1 MKILVNDGIE
11 PIGKKLLQEAGFEVD
26 TNKIEQ
32 ADLPSRLNEY
42 DAICVRSATK
52 VRKELIDACPNL
64 KAIGR
69 GGVGLDNIDV
79 EYAISKG
86 ISVINTPAAS
96 SRSVGELTMA
106 HMLSLSRFLYQSNRH
121 MPVVGDTRF
130 NDLKKEY
137 AKGAELEG
145 KYLGVIG
152 LGRIGQ
158 ETAKVGLGLGMNI
171 IATDPFVKE
180 VSVAVG
186 PARFG
191 FTTIIKTTDMDTLLA
206 KADYISLHIP
216 SVMWRQRD
224 LFVAI
229 TSATVP
235 TYGEEQDLDAVR
247 ALAAEP
253 GRPVAMPACP
263 LMHGTGWFMM
273 LQNLSVGGL
282 VVTLENRHLDI
293 PELFDTIEAE
303 GVQMIVIVGDAFAKP
318 MLRALDAE
326 PDRWDIASL
335 FLMISSGVM
344 WSEPVKQGLLA
355 HNEGMFLMD
364 AFSSSEA
371 LGMGQSVSSA
381 GGTSGTAKFMLGAN
395 ARVIDDGGNDVAPGS
410 GEIGRVAVKGVTPI
424 GYYKDE
430 TKSAA
435 TFVEIDG
442 ERYSIPGD
450 YAQVDADGGLV
461 LLGRGSQCINTG
473 GEKVYPEEVEEV
485 LKEHPAIADAV
496 AVGVPD
502 DKFGEAITA
511 MVEPLPGATVDEA
524 DVIAHVKAH
533 LAHYKAPKRVVVID
547 TIGRAPNGKVDY
559 KRLKGEAADAL
570 GITG

>member
-216 SVMWRQRD
+216 SVSKAILGKEEFEKMKAGVYIINASRGGTIDEDALLEALNSGKVTAAGLDVFDNEPTPRKD
-224 LFVAI
+224 LLTHPKVSLTPHIGASTEEAQNKI
-229 TSATVP
+229 
-235 TYGEEQDLDAVR
+235 GEELAQSIIA
-247 ALAAEP
+247 ALKKQEI
-253 GRPVAMPACP
+253 
-263 LMHGTGWFMM
+263 
-273 LQNLSVGGL
+273 
-282 VVTLENRHLDI
+282 HL
-293 PELFDTIEAE
+293 
-303 GVQMIVIVGDAFAKP
+303 
-318 MLRALDAE
+318 
-326 PDRWDIASL
+326 
-335 FLMISSGVM
+335 
-344 WSEPVKQGLLA
+344 
-355 HNEGMFLMD
+355 
-364 AFSSSEA
+364 
-371 LGMGQSVSSA
+371 
-381 GGTSGTAKFMLGAN
+381 
-395 ARVIDDGGNDVAPGS
+395 
-410 GEIGRVAVKGVTPI
+410 
-424 GYYKDE
+424 
-430 TKSAA
+430 
-435 TFVEIDG
+435 
-442 ERYSIPGD
+442 
-450 YAQVDADGGLV
+450 
-461 LLGRGSQCINTG
+461 
-473 GEKVYPEEVEEV
+473 
-485 LKEHPAIADAV
+485 
-496 AVGVPD
+496 
-502 DKFGEAITA
+502 
-511 MVEPLPGATVDEA
+511 
-524 DVIAHVKAH
+524 
-533 LAHYKAPKRVVVID
+533 
-547 TIGRAPNGKVDY
+547 
-559 KRLKGEAADAL
+559 
-570 GITG
+570 